1 MQVFNVNTKLW
12 LCLDAFKANVIF
24 FYHTEHVLL
33 ILLQAI
39 FKFADTNNDA
49 KISKEEYMGVVKKAP
64 KINLK

>member
-1 MQVFNVNTKLW
+1 MYSL
-12 LCLDAFKANVIF
+12 
-24 FYHTEHVLL
+24 LL